1 MNNSNENASN
11 KTDNSDIKLNDTWV
25 IWIHKIT
32 DKNWLKESYKP
43 IYSFN
48 TIQDFWK
55 FYNAIEDYNTNMYFL
70 MREGVFPLWEDA
82 KNRDGGCWSYIIEKD
97 EIREHWT
104 NISAKMIGE
113 SITSTHLMDINGI
126 SLSPRTNV
134 GVIKIWNK
142 NSELEEQIKLNIEE
156 QYLNAIR
163 YKLHAK
169 NTTS

>member
-55 FYNAIEDYNTNMYFL
+55 FYNAIEDYNTNMSVY
-70 MREGVFPLWEDA
+70 
-82 KNRDGGCWSYIIEKD
+82 
-97 EIREHWT
+97 
-104 NISAKMIGE
+104 
-113 SITSTHLMDINGI
+113 
-126 SLSPRTNV
+126 
-134 GVIKIWNK
+134 
-142 NSELEEQIKLNIEE
+142 
-156 QYLNAIR
+156 
-163 YKLHAK
+163 
-169 NTTS
+169 

>member
-1 MNNSNENASN
+1 MNTENTIN
-11 KTDNSDIKLNDTWV
+11 NTNNSDIKLNDTWV

-48 TIQDFWK
+48 TIQEFWK
-55 FYNAIEDYNTNMYFL
+55 FFNAIDDYNTNMFFL

-97 EIREHWT
+97 DIKEHWT
-104 NISAKMIGE
+104 SVSAQMIGE
-113 SITSTHLMDINGI
+113 MITNKHKIDINGI

-142 NSELEEQIKLNIEE
+142 TATLEKEFDLNLDVK
-156 QYLNAIR
+156 YLNAIR
-163 YKLHAK
+163 YKQHTK
-169 NTTS
+169 STS